1 MAPTPQ
7 SPSAKSPP
15 QRVKDTVRVF
25 NKYVLTPTMLRL
37 AGRKYWYASVIRHT
51 GRHSGKNY
59 ATPVVADRVTDG
71 FIVPLPYGK
80 RVDWL
85 RNVLAAKRATIQA
98 NGRTFDVVEPEILD
112 AAAALPQITPRRR
125 SVWQRLGITDYV
137 KLKFAPTGDTQR

>member
-37 AGRKYWYASVIRHT
+37 AGRKYWYASVILHT

-59 ATPVVADRVTDG
+59 ATPVVADRVTDWFHCSPAIG
-71 FIVPLPYGK
+71 QAG
-80 RVDWL
+80 R
-85 RNVLAAKRATIQA
+85 LAAQRARGETSDHP
-98 NGRTFDVVEPEILD
+98 G
-112 AAAALPQITPRRR
+112 
-125 SVWQRLGITDYV
+125 QRQNL
-137 KLKFAPTGDTQR
+137 